1 MSMIAN
7 LLRVSSEELEAYLND
22 SSLLENRI
30 YDDEG
35 EDQNLIDIDKAW
47 DGILFLLTGESIATL
62 EAREGNTASLARI
75 FFSEQFIDEDQD
87 LGYGP
92 GQYLTPE
99 QVKELNT
106 QISAISIEDLK
117 KNYDPKR
124 MIELE
129 VYPSIWE
136 NEDEV
141 NYLIEYFEVIQDVY
155 SEAVKKNEGIIMF
168 LN

>member
-7 LLRVSSEELEAYLND
+7 FLRVSSEELEAYRKD

-30 YDDEG
+30 YNDE
-35 EDQNLIDIDKAW
+35 EDPNLVDIDKSW
-47 DGILFLLTGESIATL
+47 DGILFLLTGESI
-62 EAREGNTASLARI
+62 NTFQSRGANQLSLAGI
-75 FFSEQFIDEDQD
+75 FFSEQFIDEGQD

-92 GQYLTPE
+92 AHYLNPG
-99 QVKELNT
+99 QVKELNLKLA
-106 QISAISIEDLK
+106 AISVEDLK
-117 KNYDPKR
+117 KNYDPER

-129 VYPSIWE
+129 VYPTIWE
-136 NEDEV
+136 NEDEI
-141 NYLIEYFEVIQDVY
+141 NYLLEYFEIIQQMY